1 VLVNA
6 SRGPVVDEKALVEA
20 LRENRV
26 FGAGLDVFED
36 EPLLAPGL
44 AELDNVIVVPHIA
57 SATMETRLKM
67 GEIAAGNVIKVLT
80 GAAPDTCVNPDVL
93 KMSAA

>member
-1 VLVNA
+1 MRAAGRSSTKRRWSKRCVKTTSSA
-6 SRGPVVDEKALVEA
+6 P
-20 LRENRV
+20 
-26 FGAGLDVFED
+26 GLDVFED